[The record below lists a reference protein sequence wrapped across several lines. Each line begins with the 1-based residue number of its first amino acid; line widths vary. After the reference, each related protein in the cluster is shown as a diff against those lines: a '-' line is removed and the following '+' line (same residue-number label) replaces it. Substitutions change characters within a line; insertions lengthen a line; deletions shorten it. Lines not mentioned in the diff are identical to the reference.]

1 MMNLIVPKST
11 KRRRFEDC
19 DFLNDYEEE
28 SNESVVNDE
37 QPTVSSSSL
46 RNTVQEEYDAWLRL
60 SDVMAS
66 LDPLEWWKIHCTQFP
81 TIGKLARKYLAIP
94 ASSAPSERVFSRAKL
109 IQDRQRWSLLP
120 QRLEASIMLKHN
132 AWMLRKK

>member
-1 MMNLIVPKST
+1 MMQFSAVVVVPLAQATHFSGYET
-11 KRRRFEDC
+11 KC
-19 DFLNDYEEE
+19 
-28 SNESVVNDE
+28 
-37 QPTVSSSSL
+37 SL